1 MRNSIKTS
9 LRKFEINKI
18 RLRTLIF
25 IVILVLIFYSLLI
38 LSKGIDTNYFKD
50 IQSKEDL
57 FFLLNK
63 LCFGAISFINIVVLN
78 YILSSMYS
86 KEYENGMEQ
95 IIKSTKNKK
104 LLKNIKFGLGIRI
117 TLLYCFYI
125 VFLNFIISLSFS
137 FALKF
142 NVNLKVVLIA
152 SIMQF
157 FSNISAA
164 SIVLLISNL
173 SKNNLTSIIVSG
185 IVLFAPIML
194 PNSLILKYQFI
205 FPVLSSNVGNYD
217 VINYRTIF
225 IVTLTSIIYLI
236 VSRKLVDTIEV

>member
-1 MRNSIKTS
+1 MINSIKTS

-18 RLRTLIF
+18 RLRTLTF
-25 IVILVLIFYSLLI
+25 IVIFVLIFYCLLI
-38 LSKGIDTNYFKD
+38 LSKWIDTNHFKD
-50 IQSKEDL
+50 IQSEQDL
-57 FFLLNK
+57 SFLLNK

-78 YILSSMYS
+78 YVLSPMYS
-86 KEYENGMEQ
+86 KEYENSMEQ

-104 LLKNIKFGLGIRI
+104 LLKTIKFGLGIRI
-117 TLLYCFYI
+117 TLFYCLYI
-125 VFLNFIISLSFS
+125 VFLNFIISLSFA

-142 NVNLKVVLIA
+142 NVNLKEALTG
-152 SIMQF
+152 SIIQI

-185 IVLFAPIML
+185 ILIFAPIML
-194 PNSLILKYQFI
+194 PNNLILKYQFI

-217 VINYRTIF
+217 VINYKTIF
-225 IVTLTSIIYLI
+225 IVILTSIIYLI
-236 VSRKLVDTIEV
+236 VSKKLVDTIEV